1 MPIKKD
7 ETGKRWVEMELLVPG
22 TPEQVWQAMA
32 TGPGYAAWFTKAEI
46 EEKVGG
52 SLRFLF
58 GPEMESSGQ
67 VTFWEPPHKFGYVEY
82 GWSEGAPPVATEI
95 TITSRSGDKCVVR
108 MVHSLFSA
116 SDDWDNEL
124 EGFEGGWPA
133 FFEVLRLYL
142 AQFAGKKA
150 ASASAMVMSIQ
161 QDAPTVW
168 TRLTNAFGFGGG
180 NAGEQVIM
188 SSGPEPINGVI
199 ENIRQD
205 AVTRFILLRV
215 DKPAPG
221 IFYFGTHALD
231 KGTHA
236 SMSFYFYGDD
246 AAEKAAAIEP
256 VWREWFTQTV
266 GQKP

>member
-1 MPIKKD
+1 
-7 ETGKRWVEMELLVPG
+7 
-22 TPEQVWQAMA
+22 MA
-32 TGPGYAAWFTKAEI
+32 TGPGYAAWFTKADI

-133 FFEVLRLYL
+133 FFEVLRVYL
-142 AQFAGKKA
+142 AHFAGKKA

-161 QDAPTVW
+161 DDALTVW

-180 NAGEQVIM
+180 NAGEQVTM

-199 ENIRQD
+199 GSIRQD
-205 AVTRFILLRV
+205 TVTRYVLLRV

-236 SMSFYFYGDD
+236 SMSFYLYGDD
-246 AAEKAAAIEP
+246 APEKAAAIEP
-256 VWREWFTQTV
+256 VWREWFTRTV
-266 GQKP
+266 GQKQ